1 VLVKEEWMTTVYS
14 TDQLRNV
21 VLLGHGSSGKTSLAE
36 AMLFN
41 TGAINRIGKVEEG
54 TTVSDF
60 DEEEIRRRI
69 SLNLSSIPCEWEK
82 HKINVLDTPGY
93 LDFVGEVISAIRV
106 ADAGI
111 VLVDAVAGVEVGT
124 ELVWQ
129 HADNQHLPRIVF
141 MNKMDRDNANFQ
153 RTLGMLR
160 EKFEG
165 HFVPIQLPIGEQAG
179 FKGVVDLI
187 GMKAYSG
194 EADRPGAVPDELA
207 EAVEEA
213 RFALIEAAAEGD
225 DELIVKYLDG
235 EELTD
240 EEIAM
245 GLAAGTGA
253 GTVVPVL
260 CGSSTHNLGVRALLH
275 TIVANLPGPSGE
287 VIATDPATSGEET
300 LTFDAA
306 GPLAAFVFK
315 TAADPYVG
323 KLTYFRVYS
332 GTLVSNGHALNSRT
346 GTEERLGQ
354 VFMLRGKEQLPVS
367 EVRAG
372 DIGVVAK
379 LGETLT
385 ADTLCDKGHPLVLP
399 GIEFPTPLFAV
410 AVAPKTKA
418 DSAKLGP
425 SLTRIVEE
433 DPTLRWR
440 NEESTRQ
447 VILEGMG
454 DAHIDTAVR
463 RLAQKFGLGLDTS
476 VPKVPYKETVTRV
489 GSASYRH
496 KKQTGGAGQFA
507 EVHMRVEPLA
517 RDAGYE
523 FDWEVFGGAISS
535 SFQPSIQKGIR
546 QVIGNGPVAG
556 YPVVDVKAVVFDGKE
571 HPVDSKDI
579 AFQIAGRE
587 VFKAAFKEGNP
598 VLLEP
603 IMDIA
608 ITVPEEFMGDV
619 MGDLTTRRGR
629 VQGTDQERGNAII
642 HAQAPLADIQRY
654 ATDLRSFTQGRGV
667 YTIAFSHYEQVPAHL
682 QSEIIAQAERE
693 RQEAE

>member
-1 VLVKEEWMTTVYS
+1 MTTVYS
-14 TDQLRNV
+14 TDKLRNV
-21 VLLGHGSSGKTSLAE
+21 VFLGHGSSGKTSLAE

-41 TGAINRIGKVEEG
+41 TGAINRMGNVEEG

-60 DEEEIRRRI
+60 DEEEMRRHI
-69 SLNLSSIPCEWEK
+69 SLNLTLIPCEWNE

-111 VLVDAVAGVEVGT
+111 VLVDAVSGVEVGT
-124 ELVWQ
+124 ELAWQ
-129 HADNQHLPRIVF
+129 HADNQKLPRLVF
-141 MNKMDRDNANFQ
+141 INKMDRDNANFQ
-153 RTLGMLR
+153 GTLEMLR

-165 HFVPIQLPIGEQAG
+165 LFVPIQLPIGEQSS
-179 FKGVVDLI
+179 FEGVVDLVE
-187 GMKAYSG
+187 MKAYLG
-194 EADRPGAVPDELA
+194 EGAEASDVPDDLA

-213 RFALIEAAAEGD
+213 QLALIEAAAEGD

-240 EEIAM
+240 AEIAK
-245 GLAAGTGA
+245 GLAAGISA
-253 GTVVPVL
+253 GTVIPVL
-260 CGSSTHNLGVRALLH
+260 CGSASHNIGVRPLLRA
-275 TIVANLPGPSGE
+275 IVRNLSGPSGE
-287 VIATDPATSGEET
+287 VMATNPATSEEET
-300 LTFDAA
+300 LTFDAS

-315 TAADPYVG
+315 TAADPFVG

-332 GTLVSNGHALNSRT
+332 GTLKSNTQAFNSRVES
-346 GTEERLGQ
+346 EERLGQ
-354 VFMLRGKEQLPVS
+354 AFILRGKEQLSVD

-418 DSAKLGP
+418 DSAKMGP
-425 SLTRIVEE
+425 SLTRVVEE

-463 RLAQKFGLGLDTS
+463 RLDQKFGLGLDTS
-476 VPKVPYKETVTRV
+476 VPKVPYKETVTKV

-546 QVIGNGPVAG
+546 QVMGDGPLAG
-556 YPVVDVKAVVFDGKE
+556 YPVVDVMAVVFDGKE

-587 VFKAAFKEGNP
+587 VFKLAFKDGKP

-603 IMDIA
+603 IMDMT

-629 VQGTDQERGNAII
+629 VQGTDQDRGNAVV
-642 HAQAPLADIQRY
+642 HAEAPLADIQRY
-654 ATDLRSFTQGRGV
+654 ATDLRSFTQGRGI
-667 YTIAFSHYEQVPAHL
+667 YTMTFSRYEQVPSHL
-682 QSEIIAQAERE
+682 QAEVIAQAERE
-693 RQEAE
+693 REEAE

>member
-1 VLVKEEWMTTVYS
+1 MTTVYS
-14 TDQLRNV
+14 TDKLRNV

-41 TGAINRIGKVEEG
+41 TGAINRMGKVEEG

-69 SLNLSSIPCEWEK
+69 SLNLALIPCEWDK
-82 HKINVLDTPGY
+82 YKINVLDTPGY

-111 VLVDAVAGVEVGT
+111 VMVDAVSGVEVGT
-124 ELVWQ
+124 ELAWQ
-129 HADNQHLPRIVF
+129 HADRQNLPRLVF
-141 MNKMDRDNANFQ
+141 INKMDRDNADFQ
-153 RTLGMLR
+153 RTLETLR
-160 EKFEG
+160 DKFEG
-165 HFVPIQLPIGEQAG
+165 LFVPIQLPIGEQSD

-187 GMKAYSG
+187 EMKAYLG
-194 EADRPGAVPDELA
+194 DGTKTDAVPDDMA
-207 EAVEEA
+207 DAVEEA
-213 RFALIEAAAEGD
+213 RMSLIEAAAEGD

-235 EELTD
+235 EELSD
-240 EEIAM
+240 AEIAQ
-245 GLAAGTGA
+245 GLAAGIRTGA
-253 GTVVPVL
+253 VIPVL
-260 CGSSTHNLGVRALLH
+260 CGSASHNIGVRSLLR
-275 TIVANLPGPSGE
+275 TIVRNLPGPSGE
-287 VIATDPATSGEET
+287 VTATNPATSEET
-300 LTFDAA
+300 PLTFDAA

-332 GTLVSNGHALNSRT
+332 GTLKSNTQIFNSRS

-354 VFMLRGKEQLPVS
+354 VFLLRGKEQLPVD

-379 LGETLT
+379 LSETLT
-385 ADTLCDKGHPLVLP
+385 NDTLCDKGRPLVLP

-418 DSAKLGP
+418 DSAKMGP

-440 NEESTRQ
+440 NEETTRQ

-463 RLAQKFGLGLDTS
+463 RLEQKFGLGLETS
-476 VPKVPYKETVTRV
+476 VPKVPYKETVTKV

-517 RDAGYE
+517 RDSGYE
-523 FDWEVFGGAISS
+523 FEWEVFGGAISS
-535 SFQPSIQKGIR
+535 SFQPSIQKGIK
-546 QVIGNGPVAG
+546 QVMNNGPLAG

-587 VFKAAFKEGNP
+587 VFKLAFKDGNP

-603 IMDIA
+603 IMNLT

-619 MGDLTTRRGR
+619 MSDLTTRRGR
-629 VQGTDQERGNAII
+629 VQGTDQERGNAIV
-642 HAQAPLADIQRY
+642 HAQVPLADAQRY
-654 ATDLRSFTQGRGV
+654 STDLRSITQGRGI
-667 YTIAFSHYEQVPAHL
+667 YTMTFSHYEQVPSHL
-682 QSEIIAQAERE
+682 QAEIIAQAERE

>member
-1 VLVKEEWMTTVYS
+1 MTTVYN
-14 TDQLRNV
+14 TDKLRNV

-41 TGAINRIGKVEEG
+41 TGAINRMGKVEEG

-69 SLNLSSIPCEWEK
+69 SLNLALIPCEWDQ

-111 VLVDAVAGVEVGT
+111 VLVDAVSGVEVGT
-124 ELVWQ
+124 ELAWQ
-129 HADNQHLPRIVF
+129 HADNARLPRLVF
-141 MNKMDRDNANFQ
+141 INKMDRDNANFQ
-153 RTLGMLR
+153 GTLDMLR
-160 EKFEG
+160 DKFEG
-165 HFVPIQLPIGEQAG
+165 LFVPIQLPIGEQAD
-179 FKGVVDLI
+179 FEGVVDLI
-187 GMKAYSG
+187 EMKAYLG
-194 EADRPGAVPDELA
+194 DGAQASDVPDHMA
-207 EAVEEA
+207 EPAEEA
-213 RFALIEAAAEGD
+213 HLALIEAAAEGD

-240 EEIAM
+240 AEIAR
-245 GLAAGTGA
+245 GLAAGIAA
-253 GTVVPVL
+253 GTVFPVL
-260 CGSSTHNLGVRALLH
+260 CGSASNNIGVRTLLH
-275 TIVANLPGPSGE
+275 TIVRNLPGPSGE
-287 VIATDPATSGEET
+287 VTATNFATSEEET
-300 LTFDAA
+300 LAFDGA

-332 GTLVSNGHALNSRT
+332 GALKSTSQAFNSRT
-346 GTEERLGQ
+346 ESEERLGQ
-354 VFMLRGKEQLPVS
+354 AFVLRGKEQLSVD

-372 DIGVVAK
+372 DIGVLAK

-385 ADTLCDKGHPLVLP
+385 TDTLCDKRHPLALT

-418 DSAKLGP
+418 DSAKMGP
-425 SLTRIVEE
+425 SLTRVVEE

-463 RLAQKFGLGLDTS
+463 RLDQKFGLGLDTS
-476 VPKVPYKETVTRV
+476 VPKVPYMETVTKV

-546 QVIGNGPVAG
+546 QVMDNGPLAG
-556 YPVVDVKAVVFDGKE
+556 FAVVDVMAVVFDGKE

-587 VFKAAFKEGNP
+587 VFKMAFKEGSP

-603 IMDIA
+603 IMDMT
-608 ITVPEEFMGDV
+608 ITVPDEFMGDV
-619 MGDLTTRRGR
+619 MSDLTTRRGR
-629 VQGTDQERGNAII
+629 VQGTDQERGNAVV
-642 HAQAPLADIQRY
+642 HARAPLADIQRY
-654 ATDLRSFTQGRGV
+654 ATDLRSFTQGRGIF
-667 YTIAFSHYEQVPAHL
+667 TLTFSHYEQVPSHL